1 MPQPTADPSP
11 APPGEAPPPAR
22 PSLGATRVGA
32 APGVSELL
40 RAWGAGDRAALDA
53 LVPIV
58 YAELR
63 RQARRALRREGV
75 GHTLQPTALVHEA
88 FLRLVDQ
95 RRARWESRTQFF
107 AVAAQVMRR
116 VLVDHART
124 RNAAKRG
131 GGVRPVT
138 LTDVGAD
145 AGSAVTDDVDVV
157 ALDDALG
164 RLTALDP
171 AKVRLVELRYFA
183 GLSIAETAAALGVSA
198 STVDRE
204 WAVAR
209 RWLRRE
215 LER

>member
-1 MPQPTADPSP
+1 MSQPPPEPSRESPSRARPLAD
-11 APPGEAPPPAR
+11 APPE
-22 PSLGATRVGA
+22 
-32 APGVSELL
+32 VSELL
-40 RAWGAGDRAALDA
+40 LAWGAGDRAALDA

-58 YAELR
+58 YAELHG
-63 RQARRALRREGV
+63 QARHALRREGV

-124 RNAAKRG
+124 RLAAKRG
-131 GGVRPVT
+131 GGAQPVT
-138 LTDVGAD
+138 LADVGAD
-145 AGSAVTDDVDVV
+145 AERAVAGGSADVDVL
-157 ALDDALG
+157 ALDAALG
-164 RLTALDP
+164 RLTTLDP
-171 AKVRLVELRYFA
+171 TKARLVELRYFA

-204 WAVAR
+204 WAITR